1 MKKSFVNS
9 ARKLKYNRLFVQWFS
24 WLLKFLRVLNS
35 YIYNKKRKREEI
47 FFSRIS
53 SCIVSD
59 VLVKPPNIDGEFYIS
74 PKSHL
79 LRAILSIGAY
89 EPEVVNL
96 FGKYLLPDKDFVDIG
111 ANIGFYTIHSAK
123 RMTKGRVVA
132 LEPVKSAYER
142 LIKNI
147 ERNNVEQVASVVR
160 CFVSNKNGLLAI
172 RTILGME
179 EYSSAS
185 ESNIKF
191 HDQDQSFVT
200 ETVSCLTLDEIVCEH
215 QLNPGLI
222 KIDVEGAEYK
232 VLLGAKKCLK
242 EFSPTLIVEC
252 SDKLLKGMGSSSS
265 EIIAYLADFG
275 YRPLDPHTQS
285 DVSLWTGI
293 EDNLLFIKI

>member
-1 MKKSFVNS
+1 MNS
-9 ARKLKYNRLFVQWFS
+9 VKQLKYNRFFVQWFS
-24 WLLKFLRVLNS
+24 WLLKFFRLLNS
-35 YIYNKKRKREEI
+35 YISNQKRKTEEV
-47 FFSRIS
+47 FYSRIS

-59 VLVKPPNIDGEFYIS
+59 VLIKPPNIDGEFYIS

-79 LRAILSIGAY
+79 LRTILSKGVY
-89 EPEVVNL
+89 EAEVVNL
-96 FGKYLLPDKDFVDIG
+96 FEKYLLPDKDFVDIG

-132 LEPVKSAYER
+132 LEAVKSAYER

-147 ERNNVEQVASVVR
+147 ERNNVEQVVSVVR
-160 CFVSNKNGLLAI
+160 CFVSDKKGMLTM
-172 RTILGME
+172 RTIIGME

-185 ESNIKF
+185 ESNIKI

-200 ETVSCLTLDEIVCEH
+200 EIVNCLTLDEIVCEH

-222 KIDVEGAEYK
+222 KVDVEGAEYK

-242 EFSPTLIVEC
+242 EFSPTLIIEC

-265 EIIAYLADFG
+265 EIIAYLEDFG
-275 YRPLDPHTQS
+275 YRPLDPHTAS
-285 DVSLWTGI
+285 DVSLRAGI
-293 EDNLLFIKI
+293 EDNLLFVKF